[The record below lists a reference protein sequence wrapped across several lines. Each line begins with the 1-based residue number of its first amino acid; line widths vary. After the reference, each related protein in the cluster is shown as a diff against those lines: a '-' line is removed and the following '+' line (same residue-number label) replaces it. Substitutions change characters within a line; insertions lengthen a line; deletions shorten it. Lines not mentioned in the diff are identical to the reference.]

1 MKYKLVKL
9 NPEHPVDARLIEQGF
24 VYSPVQCTD
33 EEEQALIEINALV
46 SLSRQNLRKLYSG
59 TLNEEEF
66 DKALSILEEND
77 KIIQR
82 LAATVEG
89 VEFDLLNPFASGR
102 GFIED

>member
-24 VYSPVQCTD
+24 VYRPVQCSD

-46 SLSRQNLRKLYSG
+46 NLSRQNLRKLYSG
-59 TLNEEEF
+59 TLSEEEF
-66 DKALSILEEND
+66 DKALQILEDND
-77 KIIQR
+77 EIIQR

-89 VEFDLLNPFASGR
+89 VEFNLLNPFASGR

>member
-9 NPEHPVDARLIEQGF
+9 DANHPVDARLIAAGF
-24 VYSPVQCTD
+24 IYRPVQCTD

-46 SLSRQNLRKLYSG
+46 GLSRQHLRKLYSG

-66 DKALSILEEND
+66 DKSLSILEEND

-82 LAATVEG
+82 LAATVNG
-89 VEFDLLNPFASGR
+89 VEFNLLNPFASGR

>member
-1 MKYKLVKL
+1 MRYKLIKL
-9 NPEHPVDARLIEQGF
+9 DANHPVDARLIEQGF
-24 VYSPVQCTD
+24 VYRPVQCTD

-59 TLNEEEF
+59 TLSEEEF
-66 DKALSILEEND
+66 DKALSVLEEND

-89 VEFDLLNPFASGR
+89 VEFNLLNPFASGR

>member
-24 VYSPVQCTD
+24 VYRPVQCSD

-46 SLSRQNLRKLYSG
+46 NLSRQNLRKLYSG
-59 TLNEEEF
+59 TLSEEEF
-66 DKALSILEEND
+66 DKALQLLEQND
-77 KIIQR
+77 DAIQR

-89 VEFDLLNPFASGR
+89 VEFNLLNPFASGR